1 LLNIFFM
8 TLKNI
13 KFSLF
18 LCFALMVGLAGQS
31 QAQHKYKGGGMT
43 GYGFFGNLKHKMKHN
58 ALLKGH
64 DSGAGLSSYYASFGT
79 TTYYGDLCDRYDC
92 MVFRPNFGIG
102 YAYRWDRNLSVRAE
116 VNYYRLYSNDYYAY
130 RNFSFRSGN
139 VEAYVA
145 AVYDIFPFHQ
155 RFKKRKRITP
165 YVFGGIGLT
174 YFNPHAKYQGKWV
187 ALEPL
192 HTEGH
197 GYSRVT
203 GMIPFG
209 FGGKIKSGKGFD
221 YYLEAGYRKT
231 FSDHID
237 DVSSH
242 NFQPIGS
249 FSDPTA
255 AALSNRTGE
264 PDAVVH
270 NPDGKV
276 GDNYKG
282 YRGNPHKKDG
292 YFIFQVKV
300 VYTPQLKYLSVPR
313 YRHKVGT
320 RTH

>member
-1 LLNIFFM
+1 M

-13 KFSLF
+13 KFSLII
-18 LCFALMVGLAGQS
+18 LLALLFGLTVQTK
-31 QAQHKYKGGGMT
+31 AQHTKYHNGMA
-43 GYGFFGNLKHKMKHN
+43 GYGFFGGIKNKLKHN

-64 DSGAGLSSYYASFGT
+64 DSGAGLSSYYASLGT
-79 TTYYGDLCDRYDC
+79 TTYYGDLCDHFDC

-102 YAYRWDRNLSVRAE
+102 YAYRWDRNVSFRAE
-116 VNYYRLYSNDYYAY
+116 VNYYRLYSNDYYEY

-139 VEAYVA
+139 VEAYIA

-155 RFKKRKRITP
+155 RFKKRKLLTP

-174 YFNPHAKYQGKWV
+174 YFNPHAQYQGKWY

-192 HTEGH
+192 HTEGNS
-197 GYSRVT
+197 YSRIT

-209 FGGKIKSGKGFD
+209 LGVKIKSGKGFD

-231 FSDHID
+231 FSDRLD

-242 NFQPIGS
+242 DFQPTSS
-249 FSDPTA
+249 FQDKPNGDVA
-255 AALSNRTGE
+255 AALANRTAE
-264 PDAVVH
+264 PDARAH
-270 NPDGKV
+270 SPDGKV
-276 GDNYKG
+276 GDKYKG

-300 VYTPQLKYLSVPR
+300 VYTPKLKYLSVPR
-313 YRHKVGT
+313 YRHKIGT